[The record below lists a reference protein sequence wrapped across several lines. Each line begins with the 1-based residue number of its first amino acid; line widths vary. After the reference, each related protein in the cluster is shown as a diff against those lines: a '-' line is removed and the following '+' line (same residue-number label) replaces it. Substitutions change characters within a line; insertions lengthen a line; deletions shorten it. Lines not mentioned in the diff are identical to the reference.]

1 MPKTYSLWQIQG
13 SAMTRA
19 FQAVAQ
25 ARLARFGLAGA
36 LVLSLSAP
44 ALWAGTSILQ
54 NPTVTFTTPGTK
66 QVTLQVCNHA
76 GCQSVTQAITVLDPK
91 PAVTTSSVAPVQTQA
106 GQLVFLTGAGTG
118 KPPLSFSWQVTP
130 AGGGSPVATLSGTS
144 VWWNT
149 AGVPPG
155 AYTVSFRINN
165 SAGSAVSQ
173 HSLTLAPA
181 AALDF
186 YAITPCR
193 IYDSRLSLVPVLS
206 GVAKTVLATGGGC
219 GIPVGARAV
228 VANVT
233 VIEPT
238 GAGYATLYPGNY
250 PQPAVSMVNFPA
262 GVTRTNNATLP
273 LATNGLG
280 TLTVLL
286 SIGGANAS
294 ANLTI
299 DVSGYYMP

>member
-1 MPKTYSLWQIQG
+1 
-13 SAMTRA
+13 MTRA

-25 ARLARFGLAGA
+25 GRLARLGLAGA
-36 LVLSLSAP
+36 LVLSLSASTT
-44 ALWAGTSILQ
+44 WAGTSSTM
-54 NPTVTFTTPGTK
+54 NPSVTFTTPGTK
-66 QVTLQVCNHA
+66 QVSLQVCNHI

-91 PAVTTSSVAPVQTQA
+91 PVVTSSLVAPLLPQA

-130 AGGGSPVATLSGTS
+130 IGGGAPVASLSGTS

-155 AYTVSFRINN
+155 AYTVSFGIDN
-165 SAGSAVSQ
+165 SAGSAAAQ
-173 HSLTLAPA
+173 HPLILAPA

-186 YAITPCR
+186 YTIEPCR

-219 GIPVGARAV
+219 GIPVGAQAL

-238 GAGYATLYPGNY
+238 GAGYVTLYPGNY
-250 PQPAVSMVNFPA
+250 PQPAVSMVNFAA
-262 GVTRTNNATLP
+262 GVTRSNNATLP
-273 LATNGLG
+273 LATDGVG
-280 TLTVLL
+280 TLTAVL

-294 ANLTI
+294 ANLVI